1 MIPNHMIRDLS
12 SNAPDVC
19 FCSMW
24 ERTESWVAI
33 GEHLAERGLR
43 VFHIVTPSEYRD
55 LCLSKGVPEDHIL
68 WLRIDEAL
76 SEPLDL
82 VSVGRIAE
90 YERMT
95 GLSLKHLLMMD
106 RFLRERPWE
115 QALRYAAYCFRR
127 IEAFLDRHAIRF
139 VSGEPTGAHDL
150 VALLIC
156 RATGRHYGA
165 PFDIRFP
172 VRRFAIWDSDVEIS
186 PLCTGARTP
195 ADVSEGEIQA
205 AREVWRQ
212 IRERKRMPFLAEK
225 AKAPGF
231 GTRFIRSVLRGAAY
245 RSLIRRRHDGHM
257 YSLWDMFTVHR
268 YHMIPVNHRLN
279 RMQWDRL
286 FDLPV
291 DGERFVLFTL
301 NYQPEHSID
310 VEAPHWT
317 NQYEVAKALARCLP
331 IGVRLYVK
339 EHPSALGLRGPS
351 VLRRFKRLP
360 GVRLIDPRIDSHGL
374 LQRAELVAC
383 ITGTIAMEAA
393 AYGKHAAVLGS
404 TFMDGFSTVTLVRHP
419 SEVAAL
425 LRMRPPVPDLEHDI
439 RLVAWILSNSFEG
452 TIVDRITNPVG
463 IAPQNV
469 MRLAEGY
476 ERTMQWIA
484 EGRIKPAKPSM
495 EQVRWP
501 A

>member
-1 MIPNHMIRDLS
+1 
-12 SNAPDVC
+12 
-19 FCSMW
+19 MW

-33 GEHLAERGLR
+33 GERLANRGMR

-55 LCLSKGVPEDHIL
+55 LCISRGVPEDHVL

-76 SEPLDL
+76 SEPLDRGA
-82 VSVGRIAE
+82 VERIGE
-90 YERMT
+90 YERRT
-95 GLSLKHLLMMD
+95 GLSLKHFLMMD

-115 QALRYAAYCFRR
+115 EMLKYAAYCFRR
-127 IEAFLDRHAIRF
+127 IESFLDHHGIRF
-139 VSGEPTGAHDL
+139 ISGEPTGAHDL

-195 ADVSEGEIQA
+195 EDVSDAEVAQA
-205 AREVWRQ
+205 RDVWRQ

-231 GTRFIRSVLRGAAY
+231 GTRFVRSVLRGVAY
-245 RSLIRRRHDGHM
+245 RSLVRRRHDGHM
-257 YSLWDMFTVHR
+257 YGLRDMLTVHR

-279 RMQWDRL
+279 MILWRRL
-286 FDLPV
+286 FQLPV
-291 DGERFVLFTL
+291 AGERFVLFTL

-317 NQYEVAKALARCLP
+317 NQYEVAKALSRSLP
-331 IGVRLYVK
+331 LGVMLYVK

-351 VLRRFKRLP
+351 MLRRYKSLP
-360 GVRLIDPRIDSHGL
+360 GVRLIDPRVDSHEL

-393 AYGKHAAVLGS
+393 AYGRRAMVLGS
-404 TFMDGFSTVTLVRHP
+404 TFMDGFSTVTLARHP

-425 LRMRPPVPDLEHDI
+425 LRMPPPVPDPERDI
-439 RLVAWILSNSFEG
+439 RLVAWVLSNSFEG
-452 TIVDRITNPVG
+452 TIVDRITNPIG
-463 IAPQNV
+463 LAPDNV
-469 MRLAEGY
+469 ERLADGY
-476 ERTMQWIA
+476 ERTMRRIA
-484 EGRIKPAKPSM
+484 DGSIVPARPSM
-495 EQVRWP
+495 DYARWP
-501 A
+501 G

>member
-1 MIPNHMIRDLS
+1 MLQNLMSQQGRAATPS
-12 SNAPDVC
+12 VC

-33 GEHLAERGLR
+33 GEQLAERGMR

-55 LCLSKGVPEDHIL
+55 LCIARGVPVDQVL

-76 SEPLDL
+76 AQPLDTDA
-82 VSVGRIAE
+82 VRRIAE
-90 YERMT
+90 YEQRT
-95 GLSLKHLLMMD
+95 SLSLKHFLMMD
-106 RFLRERPWE
+106 RFLRERSWDE
-115 QALRYAAYCFRR
+115 VLRYAAYCFRR
-127 IEAFLDRHAIRF
+127 IEEFLDRHRINF

-172 VRRFAIWDSDVEIS
+172 VQRFAIWNSDVESS
-186 PLCTGARTP
+186 PLCTGAPTP
-195 ADVSEGEIQA
+195 ADVSEEEIAQ
-205 AREVWRQ
+205 AREVWNQ
-212 IRERKRMPFLAEK
+212 IRERKRMPFLTEK

-231 GTRFIRSVLRGAAY
+231 GKRFMQSVIRGVAY
-245 RSLIRRRHDGHM
+245 RSLVRRRHDGHM
-257 YSLWDMFTVHR
+257 YSLWDMLTVHK

-279 RMQWDRL
+279 RAQWKNL
-286 FDLPV
+286 FELPEE
-291 DGERFVLFTL
+291 GERFVLFTL

-360 GVRLIDPRIDSHGL
+360 GVRLIDPRVDSHGL

-419 SEVAAL
+419 SEVAAI
-425 LRMRPPVPDLEHDI
+425 LRMPPPVPDLEHDI

-476 ERTMQWIA
+476 ARTMQWIA
-484 EGRIKPAKPSM
+484 EGRIAPAKPSM
-495 EQVRWP
+495 QQTRWP
-501 A
+501 E